1 MCAQL
6 DIKFKEEVREA
17 EVGAGGGVTR
27 NQTVVGF
34 ASLAAYLDSIL

>member
-6 DIKFKEEVREA
+6 DIKFKKEVREV
-17 EVGAGGGVTR
+17 EVDAGGDVTR

-34 ASLAAYLDSIL
+34 ASPAAYLDSIL